1 MPLMA
6 AKAGHSTRCESAGGT
21 AIFLPTRSFGVLM
34 LALLRKNTLLPALS
48 YTTAT
53 IFRLAPL
60 LIAVSTVGASA
71 DADVGLAQV
80 DLLRASA
87 EPLPRSTVRSMFSS
101 L

>member
-1 MPLMA
+1 MPLIA
-6 AKAGHSTRCESAGGT
+6 ANAGQSTRCESAGGT

-34 LALLRKNTLLPALS
+34 LALLRKKTLLPALS
-48 YTTAT
+48 KTTAT

-60 LIAVSTVGASA
+60 LIAVSTVGASEMPTSA
-71 DADVGLAQV
+71 WPRSIFLA
-80 DLLRASA
+80 LSA